1 VPAAIRAGAYVTT
14 KQAANVAQVS
24 ALEER
29 SWAVTASPVIAKW
42 DTYVATTFTWGNE
55 AKCDETKWASAT
67 ACRGFGGVWG
77 HNTNTW
83 AVGTTKGTHRY
94 FHWLA
99 DSVTDKTKNLAI
111 EDKDVVNVVVIES
124 RALIYDAT
132 AGTKCAANSGLTTFG
147 LATKAYAKGSGATST
162 ILGASAL
169 IAGVLASLF

>member
-1 VPAAIRAGAYVTT
+1 M
-14 KQAANVAQVS
+14 
-24 ALEER
+24 
-29 SWAVTASPVIAKW
+29 VTASPVIAKW
-42 DTYVATTFTWGNE
+42 DTYVATTFTFGAE
-55 AKCDETKWASAT
+55 RLCDETKWASAI

-77 HNTNTW
+77 INANTW
-83 AVGTTKGTHRY
+83 ATTAKGSHRY

-99 DSVTDKTKNLAI
+99 DSVTDKTKNLTV

-124 RALIYDAT
+124 RALIYDAA

-147 LATKAYAKGSGATST
+147 LATKTYAKGSGATST

>member
-29 SWAVTASPVIAKW
+29 SWAVTANPAITKW
-42 DTYVATTFTWGNE
+42 DTKADNQAFTWGAE
-55 AKCDETKWASAT
+55 ATCNVDKWASAT

-124 RALIYDAT
+124 RALVYEAGADT
-132 AGTKCAANSGLTTFG
+132 AARVKNCLVASG
-147 LATKAYAKGSGATST
+147 
-162 ILGASAL
+162 
-169 IAGVLASLF
+169 